1 MYHKK
6 YNNGDFP
13 KHEFCSICWMKN
25 LTSANMS
32 CFRQDSLACGTNVK
46 RFDKGDLLFGE
57 KTSKRTIWCIQKG
70 VAKVSTPAK
79 KNNEFIL
86 WLAGAGDM
94 IGLEAFLNQEPGTST
109 AIAVTPV
116 VACAI
121 QIEYLENVLNTDPEA
136 SLILMQGLCQ
146 KLNFL
151 EHRIASISKKTIK
164 EQLAEMLVFVAGTE
178 RRKDKPQMVNYTLH
192 DLASL
197 LGTNKHYL
205 YKVLPEFVEE
215 NILKVIHRRIYI
227 QDFKALQRVA
237 CIAK

>member
-1 MYHKK
+1 MACRSRGYDWS
-6 YNNGDFP
+6 GSFP
-13 KHEFCSICWMKN
+13 KSDP
-25 LTSANMS
+25 S
-32 CFRQDSLACGTNVK
+32 
-46 RFDKGDLLFGE
+46 
-57 KTSKRTIWCIQKG
+57 
-70 VAKVSTPAK
+70 
-79 KNNEFIL
+79 
-86 WLAGAGDM
+86 
-94 IGLEAFLNQEPGTST
+94 GTST

-121 QIEYLENVLNTDPEA
+121 QVEYLENVLNTDPEA

-151 EHRIASISKKTIK
+151 EHRIASISKKTSQRTVGRNACVCCRNRAK
-164 EQLAEMLVFVAGTE
+164 N
-178 RRKDKPQMVNYTLH
+178 KPQMVNYALH